1 MNTREHQFLSTA
13 ERLFPRLVEIRRHL
27 HRYPELSEQE
37 YETMEYLSGWL
48 ARLGIRHERGIAGT
62 GLVAY
67 IEGKQTGKSCVALR
81 ADMDALPIEEKN
93 NTEYSSQRLGVMHA
107 CGHDAH
113 MTSLLGAMMILQ
125 ENRDSFRGIV
135 KCIFQ
140 PSEEKYPGGAI
151 RMIQAGVLQNPAPE
165 AIFGQHVYPEL
176 PVGMVGFKPGKYM
189 ASTDEIY
196 ITIKGRGGHAAA
208 PHQNIDS
215 VVIGSEVVMALQQL
229 VSRRANP
236 TMPTVLSFGR
246 FVANGR
252 TNIIPDEVRIEG
264 TLRTFDENWR
274 KEAHELITRIVT
286 GIANAYGATAEVFVD
301 KGYPF
306 VYNHESLTLRAIEV
320 SQRLVGKDNVV
331 ELDLRM
337 TAEDFAYYGQHVPA
351 CFYRLG
357 TALPDRPF
365 TPLHSATFDIDE
377 KALITGSSLMALLAV
392 EELDYLSSVKGS

>member
-1 MNTREHQFLSTA
+1 MNTMEQIFLNAA
-13 ERLFPRLVEIRRHL
+13 ERLFSQMVEIRRHL

-37 YETMEYLSGWL
+37 FETMEFLSGWL
-48 ARLGIRHERGIAGT
+48 RRLGIRHEKGVAGT

-67 IEGKQTGKSCVALR
+67 IEGKRTGKACVALR

-93 NTEYSSQRLGVMHA
+93 DIDYKSLRPGVMHA

-125 ENRDSFRGIV
+125 ENRDTFRGTV

-151 RMIQAGVLQNPAPE
+151 RMIKAGVLQNPAPE

-176 PVGMVGFKPGKYM
+176 PAGKVGFKTGKYM

-196 ITIKGRGGHAAA
+196 ITIKGRGGHAAS
-208 PHQNIDS
+208 PHQNMDP

-229 VSRRANP
+229 VSRKANP

-246 FVANGR
+246 FIANGR
-252 TNIIPDEVRIEG
+252 TNIIPDEARIEG

-274 KEAHELITRIVT
+274 AEAHEWITRLVT
-286 GIANAYGATAEVFVD
+286 GIAAAHGATAEVFID
-301 KGYPF
+301 RGYPF
-306 VYNHESLTLRAIEV
+306 VFNNEPLTLRAMEV
-320 SQRLVGKDNVV
+320 ARRLLGNENVV
-331 ELDLRM
+331 DLELRM
-337 TAEDFAYYGQHVPA
+337 TAEDFAYYGQQVPA

-357 TALPDRPF
+357 TSLPNRPF

-377 KALITGSSLMALLAV
+377 KALITGSSLMAVLAV
-392 EELDYLSSVKGS
+392 EELDFLSSR

>member
-1 MNTREHQFLSTA
+1 MNTREQIFLNAA
-13 ERLFPRLVEIRRHL
+13 ERLFPRMVEIRRHL
-27 HRYPELSEQE
+27 HQHPELSEQE

-48 ARLGIRHERGIAGT
+48 HRLGIRHEKGIAGT

-67 IEGKQTGKSCVALR
+67 IEGERTEKACVALR
-81 ADMDALPIEEKN
+81 ADMDALPIDEKN
-93 NTEYSSQRLGVMHA
+93 EVEYKSQRPGVMHA

-125 ENRDSFRGIV
+125 ENRNTFGGTV

-151 RMIQAGVLQNPAPE
+151 RMIKAGVLQNPAPE

-176 PVGMVGFKPGKYM
+176 PAGKVGFKPGKYM

-196 ITIKGRGGHAAA
+196 ITIRGRGGHAAS
-208 PHQNIDS
+208 PHQNIDP
-215 VVIGSEVVMALQQL
+215 VVIGSEVVIALQQL
-229 VSRRANP
+229 VSRKANP

-252 TNIIPDEVRIEG
+252 TNVIPDEARIEG

-274 KEAHELITRIVT
+274 AEAHEWITRLVT
-286 GIANAYGATAEVFVD
+286 GLAAAHGATAEVFID
-301 KGYPF
+301 QGYPF
-306 VYNHESLTLRAIEV
+306 VYNHEPLTLRAMEAAR
-320 SQRLVGKDNVV
+320 RLLGNENVV

-365 TPLHSATFDIDE
+365 TPLHSANFDIDE

-392 EELDYLSSVKGS
+392 EELDFLSSR